1 MTTNFKVGD
10 LVRFKPSPPWYDK
23 ASTLS
28 SNAVG
33 KVLKVGP
40 SDLYVSFEG
49 WSGGHGQSY
58 SCWNC
63 IYTDIVLA
71 QEPTPEMALIQKEAR
86 ILSKIKYLDKKFE
99 DRKKAKLSPVTKA
112 GSWPFILE

>member
-1 MTTNFKVGD
+1 MTITFKVGD

-28 SNAVG
+28 PNAVG
-33 KVLKVGP
+33 KILKVGP

-63 IYTDIVLA
+63 VYPDVILA
-71 QEPTPEMALIQKEAR
+71 QELTPEKALVQKEAR
-86 ILSKIKYLDKKFE
+86 ILAKIKYLDKKFE
-99 DRKKAKLSPVTKA
+99 DRKKARLSPITQINP
-112 GSWPFILE
+112 WPFIQE